1 MVILYLF
8 IFCSDMESVESAD
21 EYLKKILASDLSDF
35 YTGCVCYIGY
45 VYGVW

>member
-21 EYLKKILASDLSDF
+21 APEVVQKILASDLSD
-35 YTGCVCYIGY
+35 
-45 VYGVW
+45 

>member
-21 EYLKKILASDLSDF
+21 APEVS
-35 YTGCVCYIGY
+35 TGRKY
-45 VYGVW
+45 